1 VEWRGAR
8 RFSFHAK
15 AEVPIPRYTKLNH
28 GDSVK
33 IDTCA

>member
-1 VEWRGAR
+1 LREKRKCC
-8 RFSFHAK
+8 FHAK